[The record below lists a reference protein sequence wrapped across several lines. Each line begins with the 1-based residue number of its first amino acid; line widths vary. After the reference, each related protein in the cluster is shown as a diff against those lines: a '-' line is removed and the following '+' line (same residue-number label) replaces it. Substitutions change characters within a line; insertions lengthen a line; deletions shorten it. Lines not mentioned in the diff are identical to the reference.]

1 MESFDKFKPLTIGGY
16 HCQFS
21 HIVTNDKYPLKGYAL
36 INKEQKKME
45 WTIDGKFDE
54 RVERHMFD
62 LELK

>member
-1 MESFDKFKPLTIGGY
+1 MEGFDKFKPITIGGY

-21 HIVTNDKYPLKGYAL
+21 HVTHQDKYSLKGYA
-36 INKEQKKME
+36 IVDEEQKKME
-45 WTIDGKFDE
+45 WKANGKFDE